1 MITHKM
7 NSRLPLF
14 VCNSAAFVALIG
26 SALAIEE
33 ASAQAWSATPEIVL
47 QGEYNDNAR
56 LEVDDAL
63 QNEISGADLEA
74 SVRFLRRSPTGS
86 FLFLPRVSTSYY
98 PDDRDDDS
106 TDAFVLLSGEHRTQR
121 SIWSL
126 RTRYSDEQV
135 RSAEIE
141 DPDFGNPDIDRPIT
155 DDTGFIQV
163 KNRRS
168 RFVLSPS
175 AQFRVSERNWLGI
188 VADYHV
194 TSYDQ
199 QFAELRDNDYG
210 YVEVNFRRELS
221 PKTALTLRAYGGTYE
236 SDDGDFSSDT
246 SGIGAQIDHDISER
260 SSFFVLAGAIQ
271 VDSDFVV
278 AGVPDSGSED
288 EFIAGLG
295 LTRNFEISR
304 LVLDL
309 RHSVNPAGGTF
320 LTERTQ
326 LRARLTRQLT
336 PLVTGRVSVR
346 VQATSAVPESTVV
359 LDRDQ
364 GRLSLGLEWQLSRN
378 WSFVANYA
386 FTRQE
391 FEGQGDASSNSV
403 GLGFRY
409 APPRR
414 N

>member
-1 MITHKM
+1 M
-7 NSRLPLF
+7 
-14 VCNSAAFVALIG
+14 
-26 SALAIEE
+26 
-33 ASAQAWSATPEIVL
+33 
-47 QGEYNDNAR
+47 
-56 LEVDDAL
+56 
-63 QNEISGADLEA
+63 
-74 SVRFLRRSPTGS
+74 
-86 FLFLPRVSTSYY
+86 
-98 PDDRDDDS
+98 
-106 TDAFVLLSGEHRTQR
+106 
-121 SIWSL
+121 
-126 RTRYSDEQV
+126 
-135 RSAEIE
+135 
-141 DPDFGNPDIDRPIT
+141 
-155 DDTGFIQV
+155 
-163 KNRRS
+163 
-168 RFVLSPS
+168 
-175 AQFRVSERNWLGI
+175 
-188 VADYHV
+188 
-194 TSYDQ
+194 
-199 QFAELRDNDYG
+199 
-210 YVEVNFRRELS
+210 
-221 PKTALTLRAYGGTYE
+221 
-236 SDDGDFSSDT
+236 
-246 SGIGAQIDHDISER
+246 
-260 SSFFVLAGAIQ
+260 
-271 VDSDFVV
+271 
-278 AGVPDSGSED
+278 
-288 EFIAGLG
+288 
-295 LTRNFEISR
+295 TRNFEISR